1 MKIPY
6 IHRFKKVVTEISTQ
20 VAVRLDSV
28 VARAVGSH
36 FSSDGSQLPSL
47 HIQTLEYATSSID
60 LQLHEVLDDNA
71 DGVIT
76 HALKVRHECDELLSL
91 GISDRSSAKASVM
104 AQQALQLA
112 NFGRGVDLS
121 GVVAPL
127 NLMERCECVKTA
139 MTMSVQAES
148 LLATAKKDSRLD
160 IRGAIA
166 AKQKMYQQLQ
176 QSNLLTV

>member
-6 IHRFKKVVTEISTQ
+6 IPFLKQKAAAISTQ
-20 VAVRLDSV
+20 IVVSVDSV

-36 FSSDGSQLPSL
+36 FKNDGSQLPVL
-47 HIQTLEYATSSID
+47 HAQTLQFAECSLD

-71 DGVIT
+71 DGVIG

-91 GISDRSSAKASVM
+91 GISDRSSAKASIM

-112 NFGRGVDLS
+112 NFGRGVDLN

-148 LLATAKKDSRLD
+148 LLAIAKRDSKLD

-166 AKQKMYQQLQ
+166 TKQKMYQQLQ
-176 QSNLLTV
+176 QSHLLSI